1 MHDGDGGDAFTITLQ
16 ANDDISADIIL
27 TFPADDGTA
36 SQSLITDGEGNLTW
50 GAPSGGTGAYDLNGQ
65 LLTVD
70 ADGDTTIQGDTDDQ
84 IDFQVA
90 GTDQFNVTDGAVTPS
105 VDNDLDLGSA
115 ASEYKDLYIDG
126 VGYIDS
132 VNADTLYVGS
142 ADIDTGTI
150 DNVTIGGTTAGIGTF
165 TTLTSTSFTATTA
178 DIDAGTIDNVTIGG
192 TTAGTGTFTTLT
204 STSFTTTTADI
215 NGGTIDNTAVG
226 NNVAG
231 AGTFTT
237 LIASTSFA
245 TTGDATVSGG
255 DVTVGSGATA
265 YPGRVVLHDGDGG
278 DAFTITLQA
287 NDDISADIILT
298 FPADD
303 GAASQS
309 LITDGEGNLTWGAPS
324 GGTGAYDLNGQ
335 LLTVD
340 ADGDTTIQGDTD
352 DQIDFQVAGDRSV
365 QCDGRG
371 GHAKRGQ

>member
-1 MHDGDGGDAFTITLQ
+1 M
-16 ANDDISADIIL
+16 
-27 TFPADDGTA
+27 
-36 SQSLITDGEGNLTW
+36 
-50 GAPSGGTGAYDLNGQ
+50 
-65 LLTVD
+65 
-70 ADGDTTIQGDTDDQ
+70 
-84 IDFQVA
+84 
-90 GTDQFNVTDGAVTPS
+90 TDGAVTPS

-142 ADIDTGTI
+142 ADIDAGTI
-150 DNVTIGGTTAGIGTF
+150 DNVTIGGSTAGIGTF

-178 DIDAGTIDNVTIGG
+178 DIDGGTIDNVTIGG

-231 AGTFTT
+231 TGTFTT

-265 YPGRVVLHDGDGG
+265 YPGRVILHDGDGG

-303 GAASQS
+303 GTASQS
-309 LITDGEGNLTWGAPS
+309 LVTDGEGNLGWSTVIGN
-324 GGTGAYDLNGQ
+324 TLDQAYDQGGAGVGRSISADNGAVEI
-335 LLTVD
+335 TVSD
-340 ADGDTTIQGDTD
+340 TSNNANLVLSQNDTTNNPVVL
-352 DQIDFQVAGDRSV
+352 QIDNSASGNAIFINQ
-365 QCDGRG
+365 DGVTGVSLNIDSESTTADYG
-371 GHAKRGQ
+371 GYQYRDPDHRRCF